1 VTFLPIVDRELRV
14 AARKRNTFWLRV
26 VAALIALIIGG
37 GFMMLSLLPF
47 GGAGPFGGRGQ
58 MGGPLFAVLTWLS
71 LGTALCAGLF
81 FTSDC
86 VSEEKREGTLGF
98 LFLTDLHGYDV
109 VLGKLL
115 ATSLRCVFG
124 LVAIFPVLAVT
135 QLMGGVDAAQFWK
148 TLLALVNA
156 LFVSLAGGLFVSAIS
171 RDSQKALGGTLLFL
185 LLCVFGGPIADGT
198 MAAVQK
204 HSFRPALSLASPG
217 YVFLIA
223 GRGRDPTFW
232 PGLLTNQVIVWTLM
246 GVACALVPRTW
257 QQRRTRGTG
266 SQRGWSYAW
275 RYGGVKRRAALRQ
288 KLMSRSPVLWLACR
302 ERWQS
307 VMIWAVTI
315 LLMAVVVAMLIASF
329 TWDASFVFSMM
340 WGYIGW
346 AFTLLFYLGTA
357 SQASQFFVDARR
369 SGLIELLLA
378 APLSGKEIVQG
389 QWRAMLRLFAA
400 PVILFLCI
408 QLASTALSQQSSWR
422 VMATAAGSGPNDVL
436 MVVTALGGTIVIAAN
451 LITLCWFGMWM
462 GMTSKSA
469 NLATLKT
476 VLFVQVI
483 PWFVLSFAA
492 GLILSLMVMPTMVKV
507 ATGPAAATLG
517 ASRMMWFPFLYTGL
531 TVVLSLGKDVFFFV
545 LARRKLYANFRD
557 MAVRAIVPIQ
567 FTVPP
572 PPPRLAATPPVIPA
586 QT

>member
-1 VTFLPIVDRELRV
+1 MTFLPIVDRELRV

-171 RDSQKALGGTLLFL
+171 RDSQKALGGTLLL
-185 LLCVFGGPIADGT
+185 LLLLVFGGPIADAT

-204 HSFRPALSLASPG
+204 HSFRPVFSLASPG

-232 PGLLTNQVIVWTLM
+232 PGLLANQFIVWTLM
-246 GVACALVPRTW
+246 GLACALVPRTW

-266 SQRGWSYAW
+266 SQKGWSYAW

-315 LLMAVVVAMLIASF
+315 LVVAVVVAMLIASL
-329 TWDASFVFSMM
+329 TWDASFMFWMT

-346 AFTLLFYLGTA
+346 SFTLMFYLGTA
-357 SQASQFFVDARR
+357 SQAARFFVEARR

-378 APLSGKEIVQG
+378 APLNGKEIVQG
-389 QWRAMLRLFAA
+389 PWRALLRLFAA
-400 PVILFLCI
+400 PVIIYLCV
-408 QLASTALSQQSSWR
+408 QFAATALSQRAGAMSMLGGVPGVTQMIA
-422 VMATAAGSGPNDVL
+422 VAATSA
-436 MVVTALGGTIVIAAN
+436 VVTAAN
-451 LITLCWFGMWM
+451 LVALCWFGMWM

-476 VLFVQVI
+476 LVFVQVI
-483 PWFVLSFAA
+483 PWFVITFASSIGV
-492 GLILSLMVMPTMVKV
+492 GLLMMPLMVKAGGKPPTVF
-507 ATGPAAATLG
+507 PSL
-517 ASRMMWFPFLYTGL
+517 FPFLL
-531 TVVLSLGKDVFFFV
+531 MLVPLVLSLGKDVFFFV

-557 MAVRAIVPIQ
+557 MAVQAVVPIQ

-572 PPPRLAATPPVIPA
+572 LAPRPAATPPVIPA
-586 QT
+586 QS